1 MKRTAAK
8 LVFSLAV
15 CGLVAPTVANAQG
28 FTPLFPFIDDF
39 QDGSASDDAPVS
51 YIPGTTPATI
61 TMVNQD
67 MVLTKPIQVASW
79 SLGLTIVQKSGKA
92 LSSEDVSAQTV
103 VRVSDSAAYAG
114 IYMQGQA
121 KPPNGD
127 GGAIVGFIRGDGGIT
142 TGSYLVAPQQT
153 LPTPLDPINND
164 VVLRVDSVGAKVTI
178 TAWAAGDPSLKY
190 SLTVVGPVT
199 RPPGFIGQC
208 FGRSGSN
215 PTGASA
221 TFRSFEVVAPPTLKI
236 EPAIILSWPEAADGY
251 ALEGA
256 SDING
261 PWVGI
266 AAEVRVLGEE
276 STVALKANMQAQ
288 FYRLAR
294 P

>member
-15 CGLVAPTVANAQG
+15 CGLVAPTVANAQE

-67 MVLTKPIQVASW
+67 MVLTNPIQLSGY

-92 LSSEDVSAQTV
+92 LSSADVSAQTV

-114 IYMQGQA
+114 IYMHGQ
-121 KPPNGD
+121 KLPPNGD
-127 GGAIVGFIRGDGGIT
+127 GGAVTGYIQGNGVIT
-142 TGSYLVAPQQT
+142 AGSYLVAPQYS
-153 LPTPLDPINND
+153 LATPLNPVTND
-164 VVLRVDSVGAKVTI
+164 VVLRVDSVGAKITI
-178 TAWAAGDPSLKY
+178 TAWAAQDPSRKY
-190 SLTVVGPVT
+190 SLSVT
-199 RPPGFIGQC
+199 GAVARPPGFIGQA
-208 FGRSGSN
+208 FGRS
-215 PTGASA
+215 PVATGGSA

-236 EPAIILSWPEAADGY
+236 EPAVILSWPLGADAY
-251 ALEGA
+251 ALQGA
-256 SDING
+256 SDVTG
-261 PWVGI
+261 PWVEI
-266 AAEVRVLGEE
+266 AAEVRVLGGE

-288 FYRLAR
+288 FYRLVR
-294 P
+294 R